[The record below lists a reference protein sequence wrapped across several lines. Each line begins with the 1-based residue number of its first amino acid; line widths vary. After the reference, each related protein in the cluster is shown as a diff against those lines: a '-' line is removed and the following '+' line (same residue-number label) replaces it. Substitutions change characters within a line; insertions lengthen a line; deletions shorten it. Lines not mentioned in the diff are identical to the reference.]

1 VSEQQILPAVMPDA
15 EQRRA
20 LLEAIIFA
28 SEEPLSAAQI
38 AKGLHVPVE
47 QVEADLAALVEECAQ
62 PGRGIEVRLVAQ
74 GYRVSTKPEHHEAV
88 RTFVKTLRPKL
99 KLSLP
104 ALETLAV
111 IAYRQ
116 PVTIPEVQAVRGV
129 SAAGVIH
136 TLLDR
141 KLIAPAG
148 RKKVI
153 GRPMQ
158 YKTTKEFLVHFGLN
172 DLSEL
177 PTLKELEE
185 LARSALGE
193 DLVTAAE
200 TEAPDEP
207 RNETPEPDAPPD
219 PDDSLERDA
228 PPKPAESV
236 DLAEAPESDTPEP
249 DTAPE
254 PAAAG
259 ESAEGPEAPSEPA
272 ETSEP
277 AS

>member
-1 VSEQQILPAVMPDA
+1 MSEQQILPAVMPDA

-28 SEEPLSAAQI
+28 SEEPLAAAQI

-62 PGRGIEVRLVAQ
+62 PGRGIEVRVVAQ
-74 GYRVSTKPEHHEAV
+74 GYRVSTKPEFHEDV

-129 SAAGVIH
+129 GAAGVIH

-141 KLIAPAG
+141 KLIVPAG

-193 DLVTAAE
+193 DLVTAGE
-200 TEAPDEP
+200 TEVPDGP
-207 RNETPEPDAPPD
+207 RNETPEPD
-219 PDDSLERDA
+219 DS
-228 PPKPAESV
+228 
-236 DLAEAPESDTPEP
+236 PEP
-249 DTAPE
+249 DAAHEPTESVEAADSPEPGTPTEPDTPPE
-254 PAAAG
+254 PAEDG
-259 ESAEGPEAPSEPA
+259 ESKEEPEAPSEPA
-272 ETSEP
+272 EPSEP

>member
-1 VSEQQILPAVMPDA
+1 MP
-15 EQRRA
+15 R
-20 LLEAIIFA
+20 
-28 SEEPLSAAQI
+28 P
-38 AKGLHVPVE
+38 GW
-47 QVEADLAALVEECAQ
+47 ALVEECAQ

-74 GYRVSTKPEHHEAV
+74 GYRVSTKPEFHEDV

-129 SAAGVIH
+129 GAAGVIH

-193 DLVTAAE
+193 DLVTAGE
-200 TEAPDEP
+200 TKAPDEP
-207 RNETPEPDAPPD
+207 RHETPGPDVSPEPT
-219 PDDSLERDA
+219 
-228 PPKPAESV
+228 ESV
-236 DLAEAPESDTPEP
+236 EAADSPEPGTPTEP
-249 DTAPE
+249 DTPPE
-254 PAAAG
+254 PAEDG
-259 ESAEGPEAPSEPA
+259 ESKEEPEAPSEPA

>member
-1 VSEQQILPAVMPDA
+1 MSEQQILPAVMPDA

-74 GYRVSTKPEHHEAV
+74 GYRVSTKPEFHEDV

-136 TLLDR
+136 TLLHR

-193 DLVTAAE
+193 DLVTAGE
-200 TEAPDEP
+200 TEAPDGP
-207 RNETPEPDAPPD
+207 RHETPEPDDSPKPEAPPE
-219 PDDSLERDA
+219 PT
-228 PPKPAESV
+228 ESV
-236 DLAEAPESDTPEP
+236 EAADTPEP
-249 DTAPE
+249 DTPEPDTPEPDTPPE
-254 PAAAG
+254 PAADG

-272 ETSEP
+272 KTSEP